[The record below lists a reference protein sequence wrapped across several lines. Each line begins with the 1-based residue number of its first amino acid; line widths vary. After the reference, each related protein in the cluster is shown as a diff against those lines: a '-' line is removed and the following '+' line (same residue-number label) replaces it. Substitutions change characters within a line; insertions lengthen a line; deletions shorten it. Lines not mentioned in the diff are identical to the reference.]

1 MLKKFISGALTFF
14 VIIASVFL
22 LWLSV
27 FDGLDVIEEK
37 NSIPEKPHGTFT
49 GFYYENLEDT
59 EKIAYELIVEKIGQM
74 PLKIR
79 IPYLDDKGLSRVFEA
94 LIYENPEYIFLSDN
108 CKVETNAFGKSYFLP
123 QYIMTLSEYTEKLE
137 ELETVKNVVDIK
149 THGVTDAFEKEKII
163 HDYIIEKCDYVEKT
177 GGDYSSIYGCLVKG
191 SASCEGYAKAMKYLL
206 DEVEI
211 ENYLVIGNTTDDNGT
226 SQGHAW
232 NIVQIDGKYYHLD
245 VTWDDPIENSVENKY
260 AYFNVTDEEISVTHD
275 VEKRFLGKCINTEHN
290 YYVNN
295 SIYFT
300 SFDSTTRNA
309 VVSELIKQA
318 NRKNDIVSFRMS
330 DENSLEEA
338 EKELFEL
345 NGVYTLLSSAN
356 ILSSE
361 NLSTDKV
368 MYAIDEKHN
377 IIVITDFLC

>member
-1 MLKKFISGALTFF
+1 MLKKFISGALTLF
-14 VIIASVFL
+14 VIILAFFL

-37 NSIPEKPHGTFT
+37 NSIPEKPQGTFT

-59 EKIAYELIVEKIGQM
+59 EKIAYELIAEKIEQM

-79 IPYLDDKGLSRVFEA
+79 IPYLDDEGLSRVFEA
-94 LIYENPEYIFLSDN
+94 LLYENPEYIFLSDK

-123 QYIMTLSEYTEKLE
+123 QYIITLSEYAEKLKD
-137 ELETVKNVVDIK
+137 LEKIKEIVDIK
-149 THGVTDAFEKEKII
+149 THGVSDDFDKEQII
-163 HDYIIEKCDYVEKT
+163 HDYIIEKCEYVDKT
-177 GGDYSSIYGCLVKG
+177 GGDYSSVYGCLVNG
-191 SASCEGYAKAMKYLL
+191 EASCEGYAKAMKYLL
-206 DEVEI
+206 DEADV
-211 ENYLVIGNTTDDNGT
+211 ENYIAIGNTTDEDGT

-232 NIVQIDGKYYHLD
+232 NIVQIDGEYYHVD
-245 VTWDDPIENSVENKY
+245 VTWDDPVESSVKNKY
-260 AYFNVTDEEISVTHD
+260 AYLNVTDEEITVTHD
-275 VEKRFLGKCINTEHN
+275 VEERFLGKCTSTEHN

-300 SFDSTTRNA
+300 AFDSTTRNA
-309 VVSELIKQA
+309 IVSEIVKQA
-318 NRKNDIVSFRMS
+318 NRKNNVVSFKMA
-330 DENSLEEA
+330 DGKLLDEA

-345 NGVYTLLSSAN
+345 KKIYSILSSAN

-361 NLSTDKV
+361 NLLTDKV
-368 MYAIDEKHN
+368 TYAIDENHN